1 MLKVFSTNVVIS
13 KGYDN
18 NPALK
23 FFKDES
29 TNTRSVRFRI
39 GKKIYDSRAE
49 NNARWL
55 NYTVKAYNGL
65 CDRIEKMN
73 LEEGAFINILG
84 RLDEESWTDNEGN
97 PKTATVI
104 ILDDI
109 EYAGAGKPKDGS
121 ASKNSQNGN
130 TGNANAPAASG
141 APGQDA
147 TPTDN
152 NFTGF
157 QNFGGSGGMFDE
169 N

>member
-18 NPALK
+18 NPALR
-23 FFKDES
+23 FFKDEN

-55 NYTVKAYNGL
+55 NYSVKAYNGL

-73 LEEGAFINILG
+73 LEEGAFINIIG
-84 RLDEESWTDNEGN
+84 RLDEETWQDQNTGEKKS
-97 PKTATVI
+97 ATFI

-109 EYAGAGKPKDGS
+109 EYAGAGKPKSNS
-121 ASKNSQNGN
+121 ANGN
-130 TGNANAPAASG
+130 GQNSNSGNANAPTASD
-141 APGQDA
+141 APAQDA
-147 TPTDN
+147 TPND

-157 QNFGGSGGMFDE
+157 QNFGGNGGMFDE

>member
-23 FFKDES
+23 FHNGE
-29 TNTRSVRFRI
+29 NGRSVRFRI
-39 GKKIYDSRAE
+39 GMKVYDSSAE
-49 NNARWL
+49 NNHRWV
-55 NYTVKAYNGL
+55 NINVKAFNGM
-65 CDRIEKMN
+65 CDRIEKMKLDEGSYIN
-73 LEEGAFINILG
+73 LVGK
-84 RLDEESWTDNEGN
+84 LDEETWTDGEGK
-97 PKTATVI
+97 PRSAMVI

-109 EYAGAGKPKDGS
+109 EYAGAGKPKDS
-121 ASKNSQNGN
+121 AANGN
-130 TGNANAPAASG
+130 TQTGNAGNANTPAASG

-147 TPTDN
+147 TTPD